1 MTLLAGGIILPRY
14 GIYGIQI
21 EMVYYLLQS
30 SERKKKRKENK
41 IHKSESNRTIAVSH
55 VALCPNKRL
64 IWLGGIRV
72 HPAYRR
78 SKVAT
83 HLIGKMLLYG

>member
-41 IHKSESNRTIAVSH
+41 IHKSESNLTIAV
-55 VALCPNKRL
+55 
-64 IWLGGIRV
+64 
-72 HPAYRR
+72 
-78 SKVAT
+78 
-83 HLIGKMLLYG
+83 